1 MCDQSQALQG
11 GPSTQ
16 SRHTMHHQM
25 VGSTLHDNLASR
37 TCPSVPAGRAR
48 AHRSDRTLR
57 VLDRHLGRREQ
68 RSARHRTRTRAY
80 ASATPKITAELRAQ
94 AAHGPTSDLA
104 RADVV
109 RAMLTRATCVATRSP
124 LCALRSTGVRGAASP
139 ARASSIGLPQSYP
152 SGAPEGDSNSTPV
165 STTGWSRHWRR
176 NAVTTRDE
184 AASRSAAALPHLSHA
199 IERRSKSTT
208 HQRPRSSPCALHSS
222 RNAPATMGGSRR
234 GNRA

>member
-109 RAMLTRATCVATRSP
+109 RATLTRATRCATRSP
-124 LCALRSTGVRGAASP
+124 PYVVRSAGARGSAGPGSTSP
-139 ARASSIGLPQSYP
+139 TGLPRSYP
-152 SGAPEGDSNSTPV
+152 SGAPLSALW
-165 STTGWSRHWRR
+165 TGPSSDTSSGRR
-176 NAVTTRDE
+176 ILTLCCMTE
-184 AASRSAAALPHLSHA
+184 
-199 IERRSKSTT
+199 EQT
-208 HQRPRSSPCALHSS
+208 
-222 RNAPATMGGSRR
+222 
-234 GNRA
+234 

>member
-1 MCDQSQALQG
+1 MDHFSYRDTDLNFFYFSQKGVHFIGASLQG
-11 GPSTQ
+11 HASMLQAPS
-16 SRHTMHHQM
+16 RK
-25 VGSTLHDNLASR
+25 GKA
-37 TCPSVPAGRAR
+37 
-48 AHRSDRTLR
+48 
-57 VLDRHLGRREQ
+57 
-68 RSARHRTRTRAY
+68 
-80 ASATPKITAELRAQ
+80 
-94 AAHGPTSDLA
+94 
-104 RADVV
+104 
-109 RAMLTRATCVATRSP
+109 LTRATCVATRSP

-234 GNRA
+234 VNRARSRRLA

>member
-1 MCDQSQALQG
+1 MCDQYQALQG

-80 ASATPKITAELRAQ
+80 ASATPRITAELRAQ
-94 AAHGPTSDLA
+94 AAHRPLSDLA
-104 RADVV
+104 CADVV
-109 RAMLTRATCVATRSP
+109 CATLTRATRVAMRSP
-124 LCALRSTGVRGAASP
+124 PCVLRSAGARGSAGPESTSP
-139 ARASSIGLPQSYP
+139 AGLPQSYP
-152 SGAPEGDSNSTPV
+152 SGAPEGDANSAPV
-165 STTGWSRHWRR
+165 STAGRSRHRSRR
-176 NAVTTRDE
+176 ALE
-184 AASRSAAALPHLSHA
+184 PARSAAP
-199 IERRSKSTT
+199 
-208 HQRPRSSPCALHSS
+208 Q
-222 RNAPATMGGSRR
+222 
-234 GNRA
+234 